1 MVKQQQAPLVGRS
14 AGSFIF
20 VVRIPPSTVIFF
32 VSGRVN
38 NPKCAGRNHNEQKN
52 TNSKN
57 QNIEQTN
64 KRKNKMTLAL
74 SGRKRR
80 WCAQKAGG

>member
-20 VVRIPPSTVIFF
+20 VVRIPPSTVFFF
-32 VSGRVN
+32 VSGRVSKMRGKE
-38 NPKCAGRNHNEQKN
+38 PQRTKKHKQQEPEHR
-52 TNSKN
+52 TNL
-57 QNIEQTN
+57 N
-64 KRKNKMTLAL
+64 KSKNKMTLAL